1 MEDPSV
7 AEPDPP
13 APAPAASD
21 RAAAPGGQRLPH
33 TFGLKDVFTSI
44 NILCGLLAII
54 FCVEGNVRHAA
65 YAFLLGWLLGD
76 SLDGP
81 VARATNSSN
90 RFGAEFDVIG
100 DHLTQCIV
108 PGAMIYAAYRPLSP
122 YLAAALAGL
131 LVLTGSV
138 RHARAEVAPTNVPFA
153 YVGMPR
159 TVSSLIV
166 IAFLNSA
173 AVSKL
178 PGSLYFGIP
187 LIAFVSIAHLLPIPF
202 RSHKGRQLKRWVIP
216 FLFAFFGMTAGALL
230 FFRTYTFDVVLFW
243 LLLYSSTSWLELD
256 REERREFFTR
266 ARAWARAVRAAR

>member
-1 MEDPSV
+1 MEAHSTVTPEDT
-7 AEPDPP
+7 AATPD
-13 APAPAASD
+13 AS
-21 RAAAPGGQRLPH
+21 RLPR

-54 FCVEGNVRHAA
+54 FCVEGNVRYAA

-81 VARATNSSN
+81 VARLTNSSN

-166 IAFLNSA
+166 IAFLNA
-173 AVSKL
+173 ASVAML
-178 PGSLYFGIP
+178 PHWLWYGIP
-187 LIAFVSIAHLLPIPF
+187 LIVFVSTAHLLPIPF
-202 RSHKGRQLKRWVIP
+202 RTHKGRRLKRWVIP
-216 FLFAFFGMTAGALL
+216 FLVVFFGMTVTALL

-243 LLLYSSTSWLELD
+243 LLLYCCLSWLELE
-256 REERREFFTR
+256 REERREFFVR
-266 ARAWARAVRAAR
+266 AKAWARAVRAAR